1 MSTELLREILQDQ
14 NPWWRFADARRASA
28 YPVRRELQREV
39 VERVGRLADRRAVVV
54 VGPRQVGK
62 TVLLLQ
68 TADDLLAAGWPP
80 ANFTYFDFSD
90 DRLLA
95 EVTPRQVMA
104 ATPDGFEP
112 DQPRVLLLDEINL
125 VPRWDRWLKQAVDEA
140 SGLRVVATG
149 SAASWIRTG
158 GQESGQ
164 GRWDELRLEGLSFR
178 EFLALNAAPGESIAA
193 TFGRERRLIER
204 YLAVGG
210 FPEHAL
216 GRPGS
221 GLLEHVLTVELAE
234 VFRRLREDIADRAI
248 RRDLGRAGLDVER
261 VRKLFAYLAESSG
274 AIFKAPERARDL
286 DADPRSVREW
296 LERLTET
303 LLLVR
308 LDRYHQRAAARLRSQ
323 PKIYAA
329 DPGLVSAFSPDAR
342 AQRARQVE
350 AAVFRHLREAAQEL
364 VAGVWYH
371 RTDEGLE
378 IDFLLEVGKELV
390 GIEVKSSTR
399 IRPEEIQRLRQAGS
413 ALGAARLLLVHG
425 GTVSERELDIP
436 LIALPEFLLDPVEA
450 VRGARRQQP

>member
-1 MSTELLREILQDQ
+1 MNTEPLREILQDQ
-14 NPWWRFADARRASA
+14 NPWWRSADARRASI
-28 YPVRRELQREV
+28 YPVRRELQPQV
-39 VERVGRLADRRAVVV
+39 IERVRRWADRRAVIV

-68 TADDLLAAGWPP
+68 TADDLLSAGCPP
-80 ANFTYFDFSD
+80 ANLTYFDFSD

-95 EVTPRQVMA
+95 DVTPRQVMA
-104 ATPDGFEP
+104 LVPEGFEP

-125 VPRWDRWLKQAVDEA
+125 VPRWDRWLKQAVDAA

-149 SAASWIRTG
+149 SAASWIRSG
-158 GQESGQ
+158 GKESGQ
-164 GRWDELRLEGLSFR
+164 GRWDELHLEGLTFR
-178 EFLALNAAPGESIAA
+178 EFLALNSAPGESTQE
-193 TFGRERRLIER
+193 TFSRERGLIER

-216 GRPGS
+216 VRPGP
-221 GLLEHVLTVELAE
+221 GLLEHALTVELSE

-248 RRDLGRAGLDVER
+248 RRDLGRTGLDIER
-261 VRKLFAYLAESSG
+261 VRKLFAYLIESSG

-308 LDRYHQRAAARLRSQ
+308 LERYHKRAAARLRSQ

-329 DPGLVSAFSPDAR
+329 DPGLVSAFAPDPR
-342 AQRARQVE
+342 TQRARQFE
-350 AAVFRHLREAAQEL
+350 SAVFRHLRPVTREL
-364 VAGVWYH
+364 PAEVWYH
-371 RTDEGLE
+371 RAEDGLE
-378 IDFLLEVGKELV
+378 IDFVVRIEDQLV

-399 IRPEEIQRLRQAGS
+399 IRPEEIRLLRQTGS
-413 ALGAARLLLVHG
+413 ALGASRMLLVHG
-425 GTVSERELDIP
+425 GTVSDHGLDVP
-436 LIALPEFLLDPVEA
+436 LIALPEFLLDPAAA
-450 VRGARRQQP
+450 VRGERRQP

>member
-1 MSTELLREILQDQ
+1 MNTEPLREILQDQ
-14 NPWWRFADARRASA
+14 NPWWRSADARRASI
-28 YPVRRELQREV
+28 YPVRRELQPQV
-39 VERVGRLADRRAVVV
+39 VERVRRWADRRAVVV

-68 TADDLLAAGWPP
+68 TADDLLTAGCPP
-80 ANFTYFDFSD
+80 ANLTYFDFSD

-95 EVTPRQVMA
+95 EVTPRQVMELI
-104 ATPDGFEP
+104 PDGFEP
-112 DQPRVLLLDEINL
+112 DQPRILLLDEINQ
-125 VPRWDRWLKQAVDEA
+125 VPRWDRWLKQAVDAA

-158 GQESGQ
+158 GKESGQ
-164 GRWDELRLEGLSFR
+164 GRWDELHLEGLTFR
-178 EFLALNAAPGESIAA
+178 EFLALNSASGEPVQTTLS
-193 TFGRERRLIER
+193 RERGLIER

-216 GRPGS
+216 VRPGS
-221 GLLEHVLTVELAE
+221 GLLEHAQTVELAE

-248 RRDLGRAGLDVER
+248 RRDLGRTGLDVER
-261 VRKLFAYLAESSG
+261 VRKLFAYLVESSG

-308 LDRYHQRAAARLRSQ
+308 LERYHQRAAARLRSQ

-342 AQRARQVE
+342 AQRARQFE
-350 AAVFRHLREAAQEL
+350 SAVFRHLRPLTRELPAEA
-364 VAGVWYH
+364 WYH
-371 RTDEGLE
+371 RSDDGLE
-378 IDFLLEVGKELV
+378 IDFLLQTENELV

-399 IRPEEIQRLRQAGS
+399 VRSEEIRRLRHTGY
-413 ALGAARLLLVHG
+413 ALGASRMLLVHG
-425 GTVSERELDIP
+425 GTVSDLGLEVP
-436 LIALPEFLLDPVEA
+436 LIALPEFLLDPAGA
-450 VRGARRQQP
+450 VRGDRRRP

>member
-1 MSTELLREILQDQ
+1 MNAESFREVLQDQ
-14 NPWWRFADARRASA
+14 NPWWRSAEMRRAST

-39 VERVGRLADRRAVVV
+39 VERVRRLSDRRAVVV

-68 TADDLLAAGWPP
+68 TADDLLIDRFPP
-80 ANFTYFDFSD
+80 ANLTYFDFSD

-95 EVTPRQVMA
+95 EVTPRQVVA

-112 DQPRVLLLDEINL
+112 DQPRILLLDEINL
-125 VPRWDRWLKQAVDEA
+125 VPQWDRWLKQAVDA
-140 SGLRVVATG
+140 AMGLRVVATG

-178 EFLALNAAPGESIAA
+178 EFLALNSPPGESVEA
-193 TFGRERRLIER
+193 TFSRERGLIER

-210 FPEHAL
+210 FPEHAQRNFL
-216 GRPGS
+216 APNP
-221 GLLEHVLTVELAE
+221 EVEFAE

-261 VRKLFAYLAESSG
+261 VRKLFAYLVENSG
-274 AIFKAPERARDL
+274 GIFKAPERARDL
-286 DADPRSVREW
+286 EADPRSVREW
-296 LERLTET
+296 LERLTDT

-308 LDRYHQRAAARLRSQ
+308 LERYHKRAAARVRTQ

-329 DPGLVSAFSPDAR
+329 DPGLVSAFSLA
-342 AQRARQVE
+342 AQAERGRQFE
-350 AAVFRHLREAAQEL
+350 AAVFRHLRAGAREL
-364 VAGVWYH
+364 SADLWYH
-371 RTDEGLE
+371 RTDDGQE
-378 IDFLLEVGKELV
+378 IDFVLQTAKELV

-399 IRPEEIQRLRQAGS
+399 VRSEKLKQARQAGS
-413 ALGAARLLLVHG
+413 ALGASRMILVYG
-425 GTVSERELDIP
+425 GAVSEPALGVS
-436 LIALPEFLLDPVEA
+436 LLALPQFLLDPAGA
-450 VRGARRQQP
+450 VRGGEKL

>member
-1 MSTELLREILQDQ
+1 MNAEPFREILQDQ
-14 NPWWRFADARRASA
+14 NPWWRSADARRASI
-28 YPVRRELQREV
+28 YPVRRELQPEV
-39 VERVGRLADRRAVVV
+39 VERVRRWPDRRAVVV

-62 TVLLLQ
+62 TVCLLQ
-68 TADDLLAAGWPP
+68 TADDLLTAGWPP
-80 ANFTYFDFSD
+80 ANLTYFDFSD

-95 EVTPRQVMA
+95 EVTPRQVMELI
-104 ATPDGFEP
+104 PDGFEP

-125 VPRWDRWLKQAVDEA
+125 VPRWDRWLKQAVDAA

-158 GQESGQ
+158 GKESGQ
-164 GRWDELRLEGLSFR
+164 GRWDELHLEGLTFR
-178 EFLALNAAPGESIAA
+178 EFLALNSAPGEPIQE
-193 TFGRERRLIER
+193 TFSRERGLIER

-216 GRPGS
+216 VRPRS
-221 GLLEHVLTVELAE
+221 GLLEHALTVELAE

-248 RRDLGRAGLDVER
+248 RRDLGRTGLDVER
-261 VRKLFAYLAESSG
+261 VRKLFAYLVESSG

-308 LDRYHQRAAARLRSQ
+308 LERYHKRAAARLRSQ

-329 DPGLVSAFSPDAR
+329 DPGLVSAFAPDPR
-342 AQRARQVE
+342 TQRARQFE
-350 AAVFRHLREAAQEL
+350 SAVFRHLRPVTREL
-364 VAGVWYH
+364 QAEVWYH
-371 RTDEGLE
+371 RGEDGLE
-378 IDFLLEVGKELV
+378 IDFLVRIEDQLV

-399 IRPEEIQRLRQAGS
+399 IRSEEVRLVRQTGS
-413 ALGAARLLLVHG
+413 ALGASRMLLVHG
-425 GTVSERELDIP
+425 GTVSDHGLDVP
-436 LIALPEFLLDPVEA
+436 LIALPEFLLDPAAA
-450 VRGARRQQP
+450 VRGDRRQP